1 MTIDVSDSQNL
12 ALRDKQIFE
21 FAAELTDWFIKWC
34 AQKEAF
40 LTTI

>member
-1 MTIDVSDSQNL
+1 MTVL

-21 FAAELTDWFIKWC
+21 FEIELPDWFIKRYK
-34 AQKEAF
+34 QKEAF